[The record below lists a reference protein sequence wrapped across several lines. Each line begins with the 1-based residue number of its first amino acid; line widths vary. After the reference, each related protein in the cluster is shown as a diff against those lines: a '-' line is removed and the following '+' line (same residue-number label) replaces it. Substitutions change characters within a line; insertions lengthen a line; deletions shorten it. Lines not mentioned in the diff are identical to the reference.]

1 MPDFTVSIDTD
12 NFIKNRYSDQPIHQF
27 YPNAQV
33 YMQPYDGRLRMY
45 GTGDILNFNLYPESV
60 ANIYAFAVTYQGSF
74 GLPSH
79 ISSNAAREVEV
90 IIGGALLTG
99 LADAGTAAAFNAASN
114 NMSAANI
121 DSFFTDLPTAS
132 YNATLNFQSNPGSAT
147 CTPSIATA
155 KGYTVIT

>member
-1 MPDFTVSIDTD
+1 MPDITVSIDTD
-12 NFIKNRYSDQPIHQF
+12 SSIKNRYSDQPIHQF
-27 YPNAQV
+27 FPNAQLYMEPYSGQLRV
-33 YMQPYDGRLRMY
+33 YR
-45 GTGDILNFNLYPESV
+45 TGDILNFNLYPEAA
-60 ANIYAFAVTYQGSF
+60 ANIFAFAVTYQGYY

-79 ISSNAAREVEV
+79 MSSNVAREVEV
-90 IIGGALLTG
+90 IIGGASLTG
-99 LADAGTAAAFNAASN
+99 LADAGTAAAFDAASN